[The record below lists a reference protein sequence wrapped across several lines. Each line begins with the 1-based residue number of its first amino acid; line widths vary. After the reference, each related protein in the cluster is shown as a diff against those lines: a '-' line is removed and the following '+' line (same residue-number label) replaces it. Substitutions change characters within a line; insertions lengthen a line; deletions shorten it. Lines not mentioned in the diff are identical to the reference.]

1 MKWDYRHGVQELL
14 LGNLPLRIRGLELF
28 ILPPHILLLQ
38 RTLLAQNVHNLTE
51 ITNYEK
57 DKPKYLVAILRI
69 LCSLSE
75 VYDHPII
82 ILAKPRQTK
91 QKVVKTVYR
100 IILFNILS
108 QRQYINFLPFYPS
121 TD

>member
-14 LGNLPLRIRGLELF
+14 LGDLPLRIRGLELF

>member
-14 LGNLPLRIRGLELF
+14 LGDLPLRIRGLELF

-91 QKVVKTVYR
+91 QKVLKTVYR

>member
-14 LGNLPLRIRGLELF
+14 LGDLPLRIRGLELF

-75 VYDHPII
+75 VYDHPIGQDQ
-82 ILAKPRQTK
+82 A
-91 QKVVKTVYR
+91 
-100 IILFNILS
+100 N
-108 QRQYINFLPFYPS
+108 
-121 TD
+121 